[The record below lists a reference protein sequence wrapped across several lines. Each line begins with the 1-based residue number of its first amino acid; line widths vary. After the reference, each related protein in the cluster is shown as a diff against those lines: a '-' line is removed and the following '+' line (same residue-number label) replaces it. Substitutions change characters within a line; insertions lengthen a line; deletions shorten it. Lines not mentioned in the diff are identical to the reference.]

1 MEKVG
6 RNDPCPC
13 GSGKKY
19 KSCHMNAESA
29 KGGKS
34 KALMIGLLFFI
45 FLIIGI
51 LGFYFKTPTST
62 PGNSNQFTPGP
73 PPDGPAPPG
82 KVWSYQHGH
91 WHDA

>member
-19 KSCHMNAESA
+19 KSCHMNVEAS

-34 KALMIGLLFFI
+34 KALIIGGLFLL

-51 LGFYFKTPTST
+51 IGFYLSSQ
-62 PGNSNQFTPGP
+62 GGESDASNQFSPGP
-73 PPDGPAPPG
+73 QPAGPAPPG
-82 KVWSYQHGH
+82 KVWSHEHGH